1 MWKNQ
6 GVLFAIVLLCCLGGI
21 TIAYRNNYLPE
32 KVKKVVDR
40 ACGIEET
47 VVSDKGIEWN
57 RSEKGHPAGVNLTEL
72 QRQREEEW
80 ARQEAVID
88 QWMEHMTIGQKLAQC
103 MILTNEKDMTGYN
116 FRTRQPGGVIFF
128 AVDFDGKTIREVRER
143 VDSMQA
149 TADVPLLIGVDEE
162 GGDISR
168 ICGLREEDVP
178 QFESARVIYQ
188 QGIEAVRTESKRK
201 ADILQQLGI
210 NINFDP
216 VADVVND
223 PAAYMYERSASGKAE
238 EVAEYVKTVV
248 TEMDAVNMGVCLKHF
263 PGYGNNVNT
272 HTTFATDPKSLKAYR
287 QNDFLPYQTG
297 IAAGAGMV
305 MVSHITMQAVDE
317 ENPASLSQ
325 KVHALLR
332 EEFQYDGVIIAD
344 DLNMQAILKKYSMEE
359 ATGRAFVA
367 GNDMIFSAD
376 FEASMK
382 GAYQALHDGTISEQ
396 QIDESVRRI
405 LRYKYTL
412 TDEETG
418 KNE

>member
-21 TIAYRNNYLPE
+21 MLAYRNNYLPE
-32 KVKKVVDR
+32 KAKKVVDR

-47 VVSDKGIEWN
+47 VVSEKGIE
-57 RSEKGHPAGVNLTEL
+57 RKESEKEHPAGVNLTEL
-72 QRQREEEW
+72 KRQREKEW
-80 ARQEAVID
+80 ARQEIVID
-88 QWMEHMTIGQKLAQC
+88 QWMEHMTIEQKLAQC

-116 FRTRQPGGVIFF
+116 FRTYQPGGVIFF

-143 VDSMQA
+143 VDGMQQA
-149 TADVPLLIGVDEE
+149 VDVPLLVGVDEE

-168 ICGLREEDVP
+168 IKGLLEENVP

-188 QGIEAVRTESKRK
+188 QGIEAVRAESRRK

-272 HTTFATDPKSLKAYR
+272 HTTFAADPKSLRAYR

-297 IAAGAGMV
+297 IAAGADMV

-332 EEFQYDGVIIAD
+332 DEFQYDGVILAD

-359 ATGRAFVA
+359 ATKQAFAA

-376 FEASMK
+376 FDASMK
-382 GAYQALHDGTISEQ
+382 GAYRALQDGTISEQ

-405 LRYKYTL
+405 LRYKCRLTNEE
-412 TDEETG
+412 TDE
-418 KNE
+418 NE

>member
-1 MWKNQ
+1 M
-6 GVLFAIVLLCCLGGI
+6 
-21 TIAYRNNYLPE
+21 
-32 KVKKVVDR
+32 
-40 ACGIEET
+40 
-47 VVSDKGIEWN
+47 
-57 RSEKGHPAGVNLTEL
+57 NLTEL

-88 QWMEHMTIGQKLAQC
+88 QWVEHMTIGQKLAQC

-297 IAAGAGMV
+297 IAAGADMV

-332 EEFQYDGVIIAD
+332 DEFQYDGVIIAD
-344 DLNMQAILKKYSMEE
+344 DLNMQAILKKYSLEE
-359 ATGRAFVA
+359 ATGRAFAA

>member
-32 KVKKVVDR
+32 KVKKVVER

-47 VVSDKGIEWN
+47 VVSEKGIEWN

-72 QRQREEEW
+72 QRKRQEEW

-116 FRTRQPGGVIFF
+116 LRACQPGGVIFF
-128 AVDFDGKTIREVRER
+128 AVDFDGKTICEVRER

-168 ICGLREEDVP
+168 ICGLGEKNVP

-216 VADVVND
+216 VADVVDD

-297 IAAGAGMV
+297 IAAGADMV

-332 EEFQYDGVIIAD
+332 DEFQYDGVIIAD

-359 ATGRAFVA
+359 ATGRAFAA

-405 LRYKYTL
+405 LRYKYRL

-418 KNE
+418 QNE